1 MDFHVTFYELIV
13 IFMAGAVTATM
24 IHEGIVHPRLARHY
38 RLVRRL
44 AGH

>member
-1 MDFHVTFYELIV
+1 MYFHLTSYELIA

-38 RLVRRL
+38 RLIRRL
-44 AGH
+44 AGN